1 MDYHYTVK
9 NGPNGPAL
17 ATSDKDLGVVT
28 SDKKLFEAIRT
39 VSSQL
44 SDEFPPDESFN
55 RKDEGIHSKLTQFP
69 EKAGKT
75 RTIAVVDYYSQRA
88 LRPLH
93 RALMA
98 ALKSLVSDGTY
109 SHNNVGQYAAQ
120 ATKEQ
125 SFIFCADLTAFTDRF
140 PAVIQKHL
148 LFELLKDNEQLAAA
162 FWTLLAER
170 QFTVAWSGEQV
181 TYSCG
186 QPMGAYSSWPLCSL
200 AHHLVIEYC
209 GQGIKDI
216 KSKYRMIG
224 DDVIITNEVM
234 AQKYQEVIQALGVCI
249 NYGKTVTSPKNDQ
262 HSAAEVAKQLFVNGQ
277 TLTPLTPGIM
287 RSLKNPMLFNSTL
300 TVLQNR
306 YTSNIDHARLVEILF
321 PSEKVRKQVWTLTT
335 NPIDGVFRRH
345 HPMGE
350 VALNHFGESHR
361 SQWDAFTEEQV
372 RTRFKLVRLR
382 ALSRQAMKLYNTP
395 LGGYLTSWA
404 SLAAGYLDVQ
414 SFTGEAW
421 QHCDLTL
428 EANVLSRRWILVK
441 LFKTL
446 EEFAE
451 IDIYDVDFEQLR
463 EIEYMPDPN
472 APFLDMKDLRCI
484 RRSGLVEETLQSL
497 LSEDSSTVSDDIEV
511 PPYISVT

>member
-17 ATSDKDLGVVT
+17 ATSDKDLGVVR
-28 SDKKLFEAIRT
+28 SDQKLFESIRT
-39 VSSQL
+39 ISSQL

-55 RKDEGIHSKLTQFP
+55 SRDEGIHSKLTQFP

-98 ALKSLVSDGTY
+98 SLRSLVSDGTY
-109 SHNNVGQYAAQ
+109 SHNNVGKYAAQ

-125 SFIFCADLTAFTDRF
+125 SFVFCADLTAFTDRF
-140 PAVIQKHL
+140 PAIIQKNL
-148 LFELLKDNEQLAAA
+148 LFGLLEGREQLASA

-209 GQGIKDI
+209 GRDIKNI

-234 AQKYQEVIQALGVCI
+234 AQRYQEVIQALGVCI
-249 NYGKTVTSPKNDQ
+249 NYGKTVTSPKNDI
-262 HSAAEVAKQLFVNGQ
+262 HSAAEVAKQLFVRGQ

-300 TVLQNR
+300 AVLQDR
-306 YTSNIDHARLVEILF
+306 YNSNVDHARLVPILF
-321 PSEKVRKQVWTLTT
+321 PSEKTRKQVWMLTT
-335 NPIDGVFRRH
+335 NPIDGVFRRN

-350 VALNHFGESHR
+350 PALDTLGESQR
-361 SQWDAFTEEQV
+361 CQWDVFSDEEV
-372 RTRFKLVRLR
+372 RIRFKLVRLR
-382 ALSRQAMKLYNTP
+382 ALSSQAMKLYNTP

-428 EANVLSRRWILVK
+428 EANVLSRRWILIK

-451 IDIYDVDFEQLR
+451 VDVYDVDFEQLR

-484 RRSGLVEETLQSL
+484 RRSGLIEKTLESL

-511 PPYISVT
+511 PPYISIT